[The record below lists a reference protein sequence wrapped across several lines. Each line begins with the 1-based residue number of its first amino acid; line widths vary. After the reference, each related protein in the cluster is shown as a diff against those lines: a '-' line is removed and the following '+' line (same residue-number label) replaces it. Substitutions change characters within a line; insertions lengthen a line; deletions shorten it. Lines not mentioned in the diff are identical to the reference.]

1 MKWILY
7 CTTCVVNH
15 KTYIGVHKTENP
27 DVFDSYIGCGVKIN
41 NPSSYMNPTTPFQ
54 AAVKKYGTKA
64 FERVVLKVFDNKQDA
79 YAEEEKIV
87 NRDFIKRK
95 DTYNAHVGGLGGG
108 VIKTVYQFDLQ
119 GNLIK
124 EWDAVIDA
132 SDFYGVSHT
141 AILNA
146 CNFNHVSKGYIWS
159 WNTTVDITQY
169 NPIQRT
175 PCYKYNAETLKYE
188 DSYPS
193 LPECAKA
200 NDIRLMVL
208 ERGVKGGY
216 KIGDSYYSTTMSET
230 FELRQKVSLKNK
242 ILYVYDLGGKFVSE
256 LKNSSEIYN
265 FFNIKSTSSITT
277 AMRTGRQ
284 YRNYQ
289 LSLEKVDS
297 LEPIVDKRNHSVKI
311 GRYSLTGDLLETFD
325 SITAASKVY
334 GPGVVRAIRG
344 QQQQCKGFIFR
355 KV

>member
-1 MKWILY
+1 
-7 CTTCVVNH
+7 
-15 KTYIGVHKTENP
+15 
-27 DVFDSYIGCGVKIN
+27 
-41 NPSSYMNPTTPFQ
+41 
-54 AAVKKYGTKA
+54 
-64 FERVVLKVFDNKQDA
+64 
-79 YAEEEKIV
+79 
-87 NRDFIKRK
+87 
-95 DTYNAHVGGLGGG
+95 
-108 VIKTVYQFDLQ
+108 
-119 GNLIK
+119 
-124 EWDAVIDA
+124 
-132 SDFYGVSHT
+132 
-141 AILNA
+141 
-146 CNFNHVSKGYIWS
+146 
-159 WNTTVDITQY
+159 
-169 NPIQRT
+169 
-175 PCYKYNAETLKYE
+175 
-188 DSYPS
+188 
-193 LPECAKA
+193 
-200 NDIRLMVL
+200 MVL

-216 KIGDSYYSTTMSET
+216 RIGDSYYSTTMFET

-242 ILYVYDLGGKFVSE
+242 ILYVYDLEGKFVSE

-325 SITAASKVY
+325 SITAASKAY